1 MAAAHGA
8 FAGVAACVFD
18 KAVAAVPMQGLA
30 EEVPHDAVV
39 ARAWAAAAQ
48 PSRES
53 HQQSSQKCVVGGAG
67 GSKKKAAPT
76 HESITKS
83 SSQGRG

>member
-48 PSRES
+48 QP
-53 HQQSSQKCVVGGAG
+53 
-67 GSKKKAAPT
+67 
-76 HESITKS
+76 HESINGTHKS
-83 SSQGRG
+83 VLLGEQGEQKESVS